1 MPSQT
6 LPIRAMPDLP
16 AAHRRRALA
25 ASMAAALLLGACRGG
40 SPEAAPA
47 SAGGDL
53 QRSVVVD
60 RPLDGRQSM
69 TTPAPTSPPALPSI
83 DPLADAAVFATATA
97 DAAAAMAAAG
107 GLAVPTSQPGAAAA
121 GGSVL
126 SLEPLPCGAL
136 TLDSAAARPD
146 CAAELLQSGRL
157 EGRELMALVGFDLA
171 GLPAGAELLYAGLE
185 LVTADNSFARPASA
199 WRVEAVDLPAP
210 SFSQVL
216 AALPLSSS
224 LIWRVGAAELAP
236 GRRLTLELGAEAR
249 DFLARHLAEGRAKL
263 AFRVL
268 VSGGAGG
275 LASWQAKGER
285 GPRLRLAYL
294 DPAAAAA
301 PPDDAGGVIDWQ
313 AAPGAPAPSAG
324 P

>member
-1 MPSQT
+1 MPTQV
-6 LPIRAMPDLP
+6 MPPLP

-25 ASMAAALLLGACRGG
+25 ASLAAALILGACRGG
-40 SPEAAPA
+40 SPEAAPD

-107 GLAVPTSQPGAAAA
+107 LAVPTALPAAAAA

-126 SLEPLPCGAL
+126 SLEPLPCGAV

-249 DFLARHLAEGRAKL
+249 DFLARRLAEGRAKL

-268 VSGGAGG
+268 VSGRAGG